1 MMAYEEIISLLNRKS
16 VSFKIHEHDPVT
28 TIEDAEKKAPTL
40 VRNLLKTVVFKIKDS
55 FWILAAVPCHE
66 RIDYRKL
73 AASLG
78 VNRRQLRS
86 LSPEEVEAELGFQV
100 GGVGPIP
107 WREDMK
113 AVFDSSLLTAKTVFC
128 GSGKNTLT
136 LELRF
141 EDLLRATEG
150 AAHAI
155 IRQ

>member
-1 MMAYEEIISLLNRKS
+1 MAYEEIIKLLTRKG
-16 VSFKIHEHDPVT
+16 VEFEMHIHDPVR

-40 VRNLLKTVVFKIKDS
+40 VRYLLKTVVFQIKSS

-73 AASLG
+73 AAALG

-113 AVFDSSLLTAKTVFC
+113 AVFDSSLLNSGTVYC
-128 GSGKNTLT
+128 GSGRNTVT
-136 LELRF
+136 LKLRF
-141 EDLLRATEG
+141 EDLLSLTG
-150 AAHAI
+150 GVAHPI
-155 IRQ
+155 IRD